1 MCNKMSDVRLSNASP
16 TLERVDARQPDSVR
30 PSVRR
35 CLFGTP
41 DRAEIRRDLE
51 ATIQEDV
58 QRFRETY
65 NFDPV
70 SDRPLPA
77 GDYEWQE
84 DSDAPEFFR
93 RPPHG
98 SQRPRRDV
106 DLRGGNSRQDTQER
120 NEGRPDRLPGRD
132 GSRKRPANDSGRCST
147 EQSSKNSRTNGD
159 EDDDD
164 EDQSDGAVSLPVEL
178 SSKPEVQ

>member
-1 MCNKMSDVRLSNASP
+1 MSDVRLSNASP

-41 DRAEIRRDLE
+41 DREEIRRDLE

-58 QRFRETY
+58 QRIRETY

-70 SDRPLPA
+70 SDTPLPT
-77 GDYEWQE
+77 GDYEWQA
-84 DSDAPEFFR
+84 DSDAPEYFR
-93 RPPHG
+93 RAPHG
-98 SQRPRRDV
+98 SKRPRRDE
-106 DLRGGNSRQDTQER
+106 DLNCGNSRQDTQER
-120 NEGRPDRLPGRD
+120 NEGHPDRPPGRD
-132 GSRKRPANDSGRCST
+132 GSRKRPANDSGPCST
-147 EQSSKNSRTNGD
+147 ERSSKNARTNGD

-164 EDQSDGAVSLPVEL
+164 DDDEEQSDGAAGLPVEL
-178 SSKPEVQ
+178 NGKPEVQ

>member
-41 DRAEIRRDLE
+41 DREGIRRDLE
-51 ATIQEDV
+51 ATTQEDV
-58 QRFRETY
+58 QRFRGTY

-70 SDRPLPA
+70 SDTPLP
-77 GDYEWQE
+77 GDFEWQE

-106 DLRGGNSRQDTQER
+106 DLRGGNSRQDIQER
-120 NEGRPDRLPGRD
+120 TDGHPERPSGRD
-132 GSRKRPANDSGRCST
+132 GKRKRPANGSGPCST
-147 EQSSKNSRTNGD
+147 EQPSKNARTNAD
-159 EDDDD
+159 EDD
-164 EDQSDGAVSLPVEL
+164 EEQSDGAASLPVEL
-178 SSKPEVQ
+178 STKPEVQ